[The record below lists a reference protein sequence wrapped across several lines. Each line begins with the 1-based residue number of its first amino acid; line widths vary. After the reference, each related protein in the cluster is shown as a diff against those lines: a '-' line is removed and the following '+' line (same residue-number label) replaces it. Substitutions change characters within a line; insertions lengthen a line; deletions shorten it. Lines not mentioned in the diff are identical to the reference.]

1 MPIQNIDYIL
11 YMTYFREALYKHGK
25 RGYCS
30 TQCKKRPLY
39 LIRLKHTKHSLVE
52 EGEIQISRT
61 QIFAPISPI
70 RILLDTKRFTY
81 INPREWTP

>member
-1 MPIQNIDYIL
+1 MI
-11 YMTYFREALYKHGK
+11 YFREALYKHGK

-61 QIFAPISPI
+61 QIFAPHFRHIPLEHFL
-70 RILLDTKRFTY
+70 ILRGVHILIPGNGHHKC
-81 INPREWTP
+81 

>member
-1 MPIQNIDYIL
+1 MI
-11 YMTYFREALYKHGK
+11 YFREALYKHGK

-61 QIFAPISPI
+61 KIFAPIFAI
-70 RILLDTKRFTY
+70 F
-81 INPREWTP
+81 